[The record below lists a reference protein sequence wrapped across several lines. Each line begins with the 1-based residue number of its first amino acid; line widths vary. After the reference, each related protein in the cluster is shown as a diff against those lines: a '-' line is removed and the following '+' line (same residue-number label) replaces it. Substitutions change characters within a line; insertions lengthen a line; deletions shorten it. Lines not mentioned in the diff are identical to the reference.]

1 MITRIVYLQIE
12 NFKSL
17 DKVQLTNLSPFS
29 VFAGPNGSGKS
40 NLLEALRFLGLVARQ
55 GVSQAIDACGGVD
68 SIRCRLNEDDFIHF
82 KLRFETEIKE
92 NQTFHKRHYAYMLA
106 LSNLNG
112 ELQITEKLEAP
123 LQFTEPDGTRL
134 PSTQVIAFRN
144 KGEDK
149 VFFAPFDDEHEFT
162 SFNGEYE
169 AVSLNQNTSLLLI
182 KPYTRFSASVM
193 SNIFHFHLS
202 PQIARQPGVDKS
214 TTRHLLE
221 DGSNLASIVKQQLAD
236 AQRQTEIL
244 DWMSLVVP
252 SLENIQVIKNDLDKQ
267 LYLQFNEKQLAGPLP
282 ANLMS
287 DGTMQLLALL
297 MAIYSVP
304 EHGWSLI
311 EEPEN
316 GLHPKA
322 LQELTT
328 LMREQGNTHHPIWLT
343 THDTYL
349 VNQLQADELW
359 LVDKV
364 DGRTRFVRASDLDL
378 TNIDMTMGEL
388 WLSNAFGA
396 GLPW

>member
-17 DKVQLTNLSPFS
+17 EKVKLTNLSPFS

-55 GVSQAIDACGGVD
+55 GVSQAIDACGGID
-68 SIRCRLNEDDFIHF
+68 AIRCQLNSQDFIRFTIAFDIEMGKKQYCYILGLNNLNE
-82 KLRFETEIKE
+82 EIAVDE
-92 NQTFHKRHYAYMLA
+92 LLQLNTFTTGRNSGQRVQAINLA
-106 LSNLNG
+106 RR
-112 ELQITEKLEAP
+112 EKGKSVVYFHSLESGQREEIP
-123 LQFTEPDGTRL
+123 
-134 PSTQVIAFRN
+134 
-144 KGEDK
+144 
-149 VFFAPFDDEHEFT
+149 
-162 SFNGEYE
+162 
-169 AVSLNQNTSLLLI
+169 LNQNTSILLI
-182 KPYTRFSASVM
+182 NPYKLLPAKLLQ
-193 SNIFHFHLS
+193 NIFHFHLN
-202 PQIARQPGVDKS
+202 PQIARQPSVDKS
-214 TTRHLLE
+214 ATRHLLE
-221 DGSNLASIVKQQLAD
+221 DGSNLASIVKQQLTD
-236 AQRQTEIL
+236 EQRKTDIL

-252 SLENIQVIKNDLDKQ
+252 SLENIEVSKNDLDKQ
-267 LYLQFNEKQLAGPLP
+267 LYLQFKEKQLIHPLP

-322 LQELTT
+322 LQELST
-328 LMREQGNTHHPIWLT
+328 LMREQANTHHPIWLS

-349 VNQLQADELW
+349 VNQLKPDELW

-364 DGRTRFVRASDLDL
+364 EGRTRFVRASDLDL
-378 TNIDMTMGEL
+378 TGIDMTMGEL